1 MKRNFTCYSG
11 KDVTLRMLWGAYRL
25 DCQAYPNQF
34 RGALACLSWRLK
46 NPDIYSVVV
55 DNATGRVVAYI
66 LVMAVTEQTYDKLV
80 SGDFIDVNMKASD
93 VVVPDRKGD
102 YCLYISSMVVD
113 RNFRKGIP
121 GLMLFRHFRE
131 RLENYEKEGVHFSK
145 VAADILSSDAEM
157 IALHFGLT
165 CLRESCHNSK
175 IFVGNGLR
183 FE

>member
-55 DNATGRVVAYI
+55 DNATRRIVAYT
-66 LVMAVTEQTYDKLV
+66 AVLPITENAYEKLV
-80 SGDFIDVNMKASD
+80 SGNFIDVNLKAAD
-93 VVVPDRKGD
+93 VLAPDSPGD

-113 RNFRKGIP
+113 KTCRKGVP
-121 GLMLFRHFRE
+121 GLLLFRRFKE
-131 RLENYEKEGVHFSK
+131 RIAFYENKGVIFSK
-145 VAADILSSDAEM
+145 VVGDIISPDAE
-157 IALHFGLT
+157 IVAGHFGMT
-165 CLRESCHNSK
+165 CLKESSHNSK
-175 IFVGNGLR
+175 IYVGKGFS